1 MSNKNRFNYSVLVVA
16 FVLAVTSCADK
27 GYIIKSGG
35 YRSQRSAIS
44 ESNNGAYKVGKPYE
58 VFGIMYYPQ
67 EDYEYNEVG
76 VSSWY
81 GKDFHAKKTA
91 NGEKYDMNSLTAA
104 HKTLPLP
111 SIVRVTNLENGRSLI
126 LRVNDRGPF
135 VNNRIIDVSKRASKL
150 LGFQQQGTT
159 KVRVEI
165 LEAESKKLK
174 ERLTGVSTMKANSF
188 SSPKRVAVNRSS
200 IIPAAVAKTNTS
212 SITPVASGRFYLQIG
227 SFAEEDNAINLKN
240 SLSSIGNVSIIP
252 VDISGTTYY
261 RVRMGSF
268 ATERNAQAAFES
280 VERTGLYGA
289 RIIEE

>member
-1 MSNKNRFNYSVLVVA
+1 MNTRNRLGFSALVIAITMSL
-16 FVLAVTSCADK
+16 TSCADK
-27 GYIIKSGG
+27 GYIIKSGA
-35 YRSQRSAIS
+35 YHSQKSAIS
-44 ESNNGAYKVGKPYE
+44 DSNNGAYKVGKPYE

-76 VSSWY
+76 ISSWY
-81 GKDFHAKKTA
+81 GEDFHAKKTA

-135 VNNRIIDVSKRASKL
+135 VNNRIIDVSKRAAKL

-159 KVRVEI
+159 KVRVQV
-165 LEAESKKLK
+165 LEEESKKLK
-174 ERLTGVSTMKANSF
+174 ERLTGISVMTANGYATPKTASANS
-188 SSPKRVAVNRSS
+188 SS
-200 IIPAAVAKTNTS
+200 IIPAAITKTS
-212 SITPVASGRFYLQIG
+212 SISPASRGRFHLQIG
-227 SFAEEDNAINLKN
+227 SFAQEDNAMSLKN
-240 SLSSIGNVSIIP
+240 NLSEIGDIKVIP

-261 RVRMGSF
+261 RVRMSGF
-268 ATERNAQAAFES
+268 TTEQEAQKAFEA

>member
-1 MSNKNRFNYSVLVVA
+1 MKIQNRFNYSMLVIA
-16 FVLAVTSCADK
+16 FVLAVTSCVDRS
-27 GYIIKSGG
+27 YIIKSGG
-35 YRSQRSAIS
+35 YRSQRNTIS
-44 ESNNGAYKVGKPYE
+44 EARMGNYKVGKPYE

-135 VNNRIIDVSKRASKL
+135 VNNRIIDVSKRGAKL

-159 KVRVEI
+159 KVRVQI
-165 LEAESKKLK
+165 LEEESKKLK
-174 ERLTGVSTMKANSF
+174 ERLTGISSMSTASYSTPKTASNVSN
-188 SSPKRVAVNRSS
+188 S
-200 IIPAAVAKTNTS
+200 IIPAAISKSSTS
-212 SITPVASGRFYLQIG
+212 NLSQVSGGSYHLQIG
-227 SFAEEDNAINLKN
+227 SFSQEDNAVNLKN
-240 SLSSIGNVSIIP
+240 SLASIGSTSITP

-261 RVRMGSF
+261 RVMMGSF
-268 ATERNAQAAFES
+268 ATEQDAQRAFEA

-289 RIIEE
+289 RIIQK

>member
-1 MSNKNRFNYSVLVVA
+1 MSIRNRFNYSVLVIALVFA
-16 FVLAVTSCADK
+16 ITSCADK

-35 YRSQRSAIS
+35 YRSQRNTIS
-44 ESNNGAYKVGKPYE
+44 EASSGSYKVGKPYE

-81 GKDFHAKKTA
+81 GEDFHAKKTA

-135 VNNRIIDVSKRASKL
+135 VNNRIIDVSKRAAKL
-150 LGFQQQGTT
+150 LGFKQQGTT
-159 KVRVEI
+159 KVRVQI
-165 LEAESKKLK
+165 LEEESKKLK
-174 ERLTGVSTMKANSF
+174 ERLTGISSINTNSF
-188 SSPKRVAVNRSS
+188 STPKTASANSTS
-200 IIPAAVAKTNTS
+200 IIPAVVSKSNTS
-212 SITPVASGRFYLQIG
+212 PLSASNGRFHLQIG
-227 SFAEEDNAINLKN
+227 SFAQKDNAINLKN
-240 SLSSIGNVSIIP
+240 SLSDIGDVSIIP
-252 VDISGTTYY
+252 VDISGTKYY
-261 RVRMGSF
+261 RVRMVGF
-268 ATERNAQAAFES
+268 KTEREAQKAFEA
-280 VERTGLYGA
+280 VEKTGLYGA